1 MGGIMLI
8 NSLDHCAIRTTKLQE
23 TRDFF
28 VDILG
33 LEDGERPDFPF
44 PGAWLYTD
52 STAVIHLIGV
62 DPDDPSGLQR
72 YVGGEISTEALQGS
86 GAFDHIAF
94 RANDP
99 SVLTERLKQADY
111 EYRER
116 QVPNMNLFQIFVE
129 DPNGITIE
137 LNYWGEN
144 ESET

>member
-1 MGGIMLI
+1 MLI
-8 NSLDHCAIRTTKLQE
+8 NSLDHCSIRTTKLQE

-33 LEDGERPDFPF
+33 LEDGKRPDFPF

-52 STAVIHLIGV
+52 STAVVHLIGV
-62 DPDDPSGLQR
+62 DPDDPSGLQQHL
-72 YVGGEISTEALQGS
+72 GGEIPAEALQGS

-94 RANDP
+94 RVNDP
-99 SVLTERLKQADY
+99 GLLIDRLKKHGY
-111 EYRER
+111 TYRER

-129 DPNGITIE
+129 DPNSITIE

-144 ESET
+144 ESAT

>member
-1 MGGIMLI
+1 MLI
-8 NSLDHCAIRTTKLQE
+8 NSLDHCSIRTTKLQE
-23 TRDFF
+23 TRKFF

-33 LEDGERPDFPF
+33 LEDGKRPDFPF

-72 YVGGEISTEALQGS
+72 YVGGEISSEALQGS

-99 SVLTERLKQADY
+99 SVLIERLKKTDY
-111 EYRER
+111 AYRER

-137 LNYWGEN
+137 LNYRGE
-144 ESET
+144 EEPVA

>member
-1 MGGIMLI
+1 MLI

-129 DPNGITIE
+129 DPNGIPIE

-144 ESET
+144 ESAT

>member
-1 MGGIMLI
+1 MLI

-44 PGAWLYTD
+44 PDAWLYTD

-137 LNYWGEN
+137 LNYWGKN
-144 ESET
+144 ESAT

>member
-1 MGGIMLI
+1 MLI

-62 DPDDPSGLQR
+62 DPNDLSGLQR
-72 YVGGEISTEALQGS
+72 YVGGEISTESLQGS

-99 SVLTERLKQADY
+99 SVLTERLKQTDY

-137 LNYWGEN
+137 LNYWGAGEP
-144 ESET
+144 TA

>member
-1 MGGIMLI
+1 MLI

-72 YVGGEISTEALQGS
+72 YVGGEISTESLQGS

-99 SVLTERLKQADY
+99 SVLTERLKQTDY
-111 EYRER
+111 EYRGR

-129 DPNGITIE
+129 DPNSITIE
-137 LNYWGEN
+137 LNYWGADEP
-144 ESET
+144 TA

>member
-1 MGGIMLI
+1 MLI
-8 NSLDHCAIRTTKLQE
+8 NSLDHCSIRTTKLQE
-23 TRDFF
+23 TREFF

-33 LEDGERPDFPF
+33 LEDGKRPDFPF

-72 YVGGEISTEALQGS
+72 YVGGEISSETLQGS

-94 RANDP
+94 RTNDP
-99 SVLTERLKQADY
+99 SVLIERLKKTDY
-111 EYRER
+111 AYRER

-137 LNYWGEN
+137 LNYRGE
-144 ESET
+144 EEPVA

>member
-1 MGGIMLI
+1 MLI

-111 EYRER
+111 EYRDR

-144 ESET
+144 ESAT

>member
-1 MGGIMLI
+1 MLI

-72 YVGGEISTEALQGS
+72 YVGGEISTETLQGS

-144 ESET
+144 ESAT

>member
-1 MGGIMLI
+1 MLI

-99 SVLTERLKQADY
+99 SVLTERLKQTDY

-137 LNYWGEN
+137 LYYWGEN
-144 ESET
+144 ESAT

>member
-1 MGGIMLI
+1 MLI

-62 DPDDPSGLQR
+62 DPDDSSGLQR

-99 SVLTERLKQADY
+99 SVLTERLKQTDY

-116 QVPNMNLFQIFVE
+116 QVPNMNLFQIFVNALLME
-129 DPNGITIE
+129 
-137 LNYWGEN
+137 
-144 ESET
+144 

>member
-1 MGGIMLI
+1 MLI

-52 STAVIHLIGV
+52 STAVIHLSGV
-62 DPDDPSGLQR
+62 DHDDPSGLQR

-99 SVLTERLKQADY
+99 SVLTERLKQTDY

-144 ESET
+144 ESAT

>member
-1 MGGIMLI
+1 MLI
-8 NSLDHCAIRTTKLQE
+8 NSLDHCSIRTTKLQE

-52 STAVIHLIGV
+52 SAAVIHLIGV
-62 DPDDPSGLQR
+62 DPDDPSGLQQ
-72 YVGGEISTEALQGS
+72 YVGGEIRAETLQGS

-99 SVLTERLKQADY
+99 SVLIDRLKKTDHA
-111 EYRER
+111 YRER
-116 QVPNMNLFQIFVE
+116 QVPNTDLFQIFVE

-137 LNYWGEN
+137 LNYRGE
-144 ESET
+144 EEPAA

>member
-1 MGGIMLI
+1 MLI
-8 NSLDHCAIRTTKLQE
+8 NSLDHCSIRTTKLQE
-23 TRDFF
+23 TREFF

-33 LEDGERPDFPF
+33 LEDGKRPDFPF

-72 YVGGEISTEALQGS
+72 YVGGEISSEALQGS

-99 SVLTERLKQADY
+99 SVFIERLKKTDY
-111 EYRER
+111 AYRER

-137 LNYWGEN
+137 LNYRGE
-144 ESET
+144 EEPVA

>member
-1 MGGIMLI
+1 MLI

-72 YVGGEISTEALQGS
+72 YVGGEISTETLQGS

>member
-1 MGGIMLI
+1 MLI
-8 NSLDHCAIRTTKLQE
+8 NSLDHCAIRTTKLQK

>member
-1 MGGIMLI
+1 MLI

-28 VDILG
+28 VGILG

-99 SVLTERLKQADY
+99 SVLTERLKQTDY

>member
-1 MGGIMLI
+1 MLI
-8 NSLDHCAIRTTKLQE
+8 NSLDHCSIRTTKLQE

-33 LEDGERPDFPF
+33 LEDGKRPDFPF

-62 DPDDPSGLQR
+62 DADDPSGLQR
-72 YVGGEISTEALQGS
+72 YVGGEISSEALQGS

-99 SVLTERLKQADY
+99 SVLIDRLKKIDY
-111 EYRER
+111 AYRER

-137 LNYWGEN
+137 LNYRGE
-144 ESET
+144 EEPVA

>member
-1 MGGIMLI
+1 MLI
-8 NSLDHCAIRTTKLQE
+8 NSLDHCSIRTTNLQE
-23 TRDFF
+23 TRQFF

-33 LEDGERPDFPF
+33 LEDGKRPDFPF

-72 YVGGEISTEALQGS
+72 YVGGEISSEALQGS

-99 SVLTERLKQADY
+99 SVLIERLKKTDY
-111 EYRER
+111 AYRER

-137 LNYWGEN
+137 LNYRGE
-144 ESET
+144 EEPVA

>member
-1 MGGIMLI
+1 MLI

-33 LEDGERPDFPF
+33 LQDGERPDFPF

-72 YVGGEISTEALQGS
+72 YVGGEIRTEALQGS

-99 SVLTERLKQADY
+99 SVLIDRLKKPDHA
-111 EYRER
+111 YRER
-116 QVPNMNLFQIFVE
+116 QVPNMNLFLIFVE

-137 LNYWGEN
+137 LNYWGEH
-144 ESET
+144 E

>member
-1 MGGIMLI
+1 MLI
-8 NSLDHCAIRTTKLQE
+8 NSLDHCSIRTTKLQE
-23 TRDFF
+23 TREFF

-33 LEDGERPDFPF
+33 LEDGKRPDFPF

-72 YVGGEISTEALQGS
+72 HVGGEISSEALQGS

-99 SVLTERLKQADY
+99 SVLIERLKKTDY
-111 EYRER
+111 AYRER

-137 LNYWGEN
+137 LNYLGE
-144 ESET
+144 EEPAA